1 MKQGRQG
8 ESSTVAVF
16 VGKNSWR
23 KSQVVDLSLVVAVS
37 PNVKGN
43 KKQAHVLDHRLNRT
57 GAHDVLVKLWCL
69 VAWAYWMFN
78 IFWWWVT
85 HSCSSGRDIEICF
98 FCPFP
103 CEKFC
108 ISSLRNHK
116 NWQLWA
122 EKMSYQTE
130 FSSSYQVFSGTSLTS
145 TSDPYIRHRTNHG
158 YPWKFGDRAPRSF
171 WCYCCSYT
179 VKVGGLFSH
188 SQSW

>member
-16 VGKNSWR
+16 VGKNSWS

-69 VAWAYWMFN
+69 VAWAYWTFN

-85 HSCSSGRDIEICF
+85 HSCSSGRDIGICF
-98 FCPFP
+98 SAHSGVRSFVFLPYETTKTDSCGLKR
-103 CEKFC
+103 CHTK
-108 ISSLRNHK
+108 RNSPLPTRFFQGRASH
-116 NWQLWA
+116 QR
-122 EKMSYQTE
+122 
-130 FSSSYQVFSGTSLTS
+130 VILTS
-145 TSDPYIRHRTNHG
+145 ATGQIMAIPGNLVTGHLGAFGGVIVVLTPR
-158 YPWKFGDRAPRSF
+158 WK
-171 WCYCCSYT
+171 
-179 VKVGGLFSH
+179 
-188 SQSW
+188 